1 MLSFFRTH
9 LSLTQTGFKHAAVW
23 QPPLRMA
30 SDRPSDRATYLGME
44 EPSGIESLK
53 RGRGR
58 GGDAGPGADTPLRAV
73 NAAAVAAAPKPT
85 EAMTMGI

>member
-1 MLSFFRTH
+1 
-9 LSLTQTGFKHAAVW
+9 
-23 QPPLRMA
+23 
-30 SDRPSDRATYLGME
+30 ME

-85 EAMTMGI
+85 EAITMGI